1 VDPFGLKFDDLIIVI
16 IKLADRTFCETQEKK
31 VAVATAAP
39 PSEEELNPYTIFPQ
53 PAENNKVP

>member
-1 VDPFGLKFDDLIIVI
+1 MDPFSLKFDDLIIVI
-16 IKLADRTFCETQEKK
+16 TELASRTFRGTQEKK

-53 PAENNKVP
+53 PADNNKVS